1 MKLPVS
7 DSQHRL
13 QEIVGVLKKHN
24 IVKGLTPEKLRLI
37 LEDMGPTFVK
47 LGQIMSMRNDI
58 LPTEYC
64 KELEK
69 LRADVKPMPLEQ
81 VREVIQEEY
90 GRPLEDVFSSFDEH
104 PLGSASIAQVHAATL
119 HDGRRMWSRC
129 SVPISGRP

>member
-69 LRADVKPMPLEQ
+69 LLTTIIKSTKSLP
-81 VREVIQEEY
+81 
-90 GRPLEDVFSSFDEH
+90 H
-104 PLGSASIAQVHAATL
+104 K
-119 HDGRRMWSRC
+119 
-129 SVPISGRP
+129 